1 MLKRPRFLHG
11 NGTALAR
18 SKKLNLREKFHF
30 WLLAAFLILVFLM
43 GGGSRPDIQS
53 LVILRPLAV
62 VTCGVA
68 LFGMK
73 LEEMHRF
80 KPLLIFFG
88 CAFVLVIANLI
99 PLPYAVWSALP
110 GRDLVADI
118 DKAASIGKIWRP
130 LGMVPWAAWNALY
143 SMFVPLAVLLLCMRV
158 TYEQMFD
165 LLKVVIALGLASG
178 LLGILQSIGDP
189 AGPLYFY
196 RVTNNGTAVG
206 LFANRNHQAVLLAT
220 IFPMLAVTASAGA
233 KSDERAR
240 FQASIA
246 IAVAIVLVPL
256 LLVTGSRAGLALG
269 GVGLAVAALLYKRP
283 EVTVAPKRKVVRFNI
298 PYIVAGLGVIA
309 LVAVTALASRASAL
323 QRLLEPGDEDL
334 RFRMWGPIAEM
345 AGRYFP
351 FGSGVGSFVEIYLL
365 DEPSSLLRQSYVNHA
380 HNDYLEIYL
389 TMGLPGLLLLSWLV
403 LLCLR
408 EGLASLV
415 VKQKLGRTLMY
426 KRLGF
431 VVVVMFGIASFADY
445 PLRTPA
451 LSSVFV
457 LALVWLFGRDKNAA
471 DCSGSPA

>member
-1 MLKRPRFLHG
+1 M
-11 NGTALAR
+11 AR
-18 SKKLNLREKFHF
+18 STQLNLKEKLHF

-43 GGGSRPDIQS
+43 GGGSRPDVQS

-68 LFGMK
+68 LFGMTREQ
-73 LEEMHRF
+73 LYRF

-88 CAFVLVIANLI
+88 CAFALVIAHLI

-118 DKAASIGKIWRP
+118 DKAAAIGEIWRP
-130 LGMVPWAAWNALY
+130 LGMVPWGAWNALY
-143 SMFVPLAVLLLCMRV
+143 SLFVPLAVLLLCMRV
-158 TYEQMFD
+158 TREQTFD

-206 LFANRNHQAVLLAT
+206 LFANRNHQAVLLAA
-220 IFPMLAVTASAGA
+220 IFPMLAVAASTGA

-240 FQASIA
+240 FRGA
-246 IAVAIVLVPL
+246 IAVAAAIVLVPL

-269 GVGLAVAALLYKRP
+269 GVGLVVAALLYKRP
-283 EVTVAPKRKVVRFNI
+283 EITVAPKRKVVRVNI
-298 PYIVAGLGVIA
+298 LYIVAGLGVIA
-309 LVAVTALASRASAL
+309 LVALTALASRASAL
-323 QRLLEPGDEDL
+323 QRLLGPGDEDL

-351 FGSGVGSFVEIYLL
+351 FGSGVGSFVEIYQV
-365 DEPSSLLRQSYVNHA
+365 DEPRALLLQSYVNHA

-389 TMGLPGLLLLSWLV
+389 TTGLPGLLLLGWLV
-403 LLCLR
+403 FLCLR
-408 EGLASLV
+408 EGRVSFVA
-415 VKQKLGRTLMY
+415 KQKLGRTLMY

-431 VVVVMFGIASFADY
+431 VMIAMFAIASVADY

-457 LALVWLFGRDKNAA
+457 LALVWLFGREKNAP